1 MKKRNQ
7 PLVWISS
14 LLLLAT
20 VSVFAEHHEEADKP
34 ADAESQAKA
43 KAILEAADEAIKK
56 VEAASFKGRLE
67 PSGIALNFVQASKG
81 YGVMSGWQADYGMP
95 KYFHGVSETTR
106 DGKDVKIEGGGNGD
120 TFYVIDHANKKG
132 YEDMDPGVMGSM
144 GNALRG
150 IGLMELVHPSPFDDE
165 LESELTYLGTE
176 DVDGVLCDKIN
187 VVYTGGRGESTWFIA
202 QEDHLPRRRVRH
214 FKTPQ
219 GDGAIEITISEL
231 NIGPKIDSSQFTM
244 TLPEGYESI
253 DDFAP

>member
-1 MKKRNQ
+1 MEKYRQ
-7 PLVWISS
+7 SLGWVLAFLV
-14 LLLLAT
+14 LAAVP
-20 VSVFAEHHEEADKP
+20 VSAEHHEEADKP

-43 KAILEAADEAIKK
+43 KAVLQAADEAIKK
-56 VEAASFKGRLE
+56 VDAASFKGRLE

-81 YGVMSGWQADYGMP
+81 EGVMSGWQADYGMP
-95 KYFHGVSETTR
+95 QYFYGVSETTR
-106 DGKDVKIEGGGNGD
+106 DGKEVKIEGGGNGD

-150 IGLMELVHPSPFDDE
+150 IGLMELVHPAPFDDE

-176 DVDGVLCDKIN
+176 EVDGVLCDKVN

-219 GDGAIEITISEL
+219 GEGAIQITISEL
-231 NIGPKIDSSQFTM
+231 NTGPKIDSSQFTM
-244 TLPEGYESI
+244 TLPEGYEAV